1 MERKYF
7 HENQPLNRAALTN
20 PGEIVR
26 DKSGNVIGY
35 NEYNIGLSF
44 TPAGDDNDFK
54 QWMKSFNPS
63 SAYDGLL
70 IPTGADEITWGYGMN
85 MKRVPTYGG
94 EVVQILSTF
103 ADKMTIKG
111 TCRNYH
117 EMMSIANYF
126 RGYIQYTTGWVN
138 KERHQKFLKFV
149 YPARS
154 WSFIIMVTDV
164 QDIRF
169 SRDIVAPQWSITA
182 EIVSE
187 NDRYALGEQRTD
199 QWASVLNQPIN
210 SKTYI
215 KVKKAVRG
223 PRNFSKSSNPF
234 GNLTEFAD
242 GRRGKIAENFDS
254 MIASWATGG
263 MDQLQNNPI
272 ADPVQDAQSI
282 YEETFGSS
290 TPFSGTT
297 GTGAGG
303 ALETPGGTSSLSG
316 TLEPE
321 LVAALAANGFK
332 QIGENSLAKNR
343 NVLVEAVK
351 VAYGE
356 SGWNT
361 QSINYNGDGGQEDY
375 ASYIAGDANK
385 MPTESSGGSSASY
398 DLGLWQINNYWHPN
412 EIRVACGENVSR
424 TSPTAKSEPWKESV
438 QANID
443 NKNHQ
448 KMLDD
453 PLANAK
459 AMAIIYLG
467 WNESWE
473 SWVAHGK
480 SQYSS
485 IDAKAKAAVDKYLKN
500 PQQYDQQAISGNLG
514 TGGGAPA
521 VGQDVAYP
529 LPNPRSGEWSGGV
542 ADHMSRQLKN
552 WESDNACDLFRDA
565 GTPVY
570 AVADGEITTDGFG
583 YTEPHGTVY
592 GARLHLRTKYG
603 YFFYQHMK
611 KGYAGPEIKQGA
623 KIKKGQLLG
632 YIENG
637 GLIGCASHL
646 HFGMKGGVYGEG
658 ESGNPE
664 TFLAEVYKQV
674 KK

>member
-26 DKSGNVIGY
+26 DRSGNVVGY

-44 TPAGDDNDFK
+44 TPAGNDNDFK

-63 SAYDGLL
+63 SDYDGLL
-70 IPTGADEITWGYGMN
+70 IPTGADQITWGYGMN
-85 MKRVPTYGG
+85 MKRIPTYGG

-103 ADKMTIKG
+103 ADTMTIKG

-126 RGYIQYTTGWVN
+126 RGYIQYTTGWVD

-149 YPARS
+149 YPARG

-169 SRDIVAPQWSITA
+169 SRDIAAPQWSITA

-199 QWASVLNQPIN
+199 QWASVLDQPIS

-215 KVKKAVRG
+215 KVKKAARG
-223 PRNFSKSSNPF
+223 PRNFSRSTNPF

-242 GRRGKIAENFDS
+242 GRRGKIAQNFDA

-263 MDQLQNNPI
+263 MEQLQNNPI

-282 YEETFGSS
+282 YEEAFGGS
-290 TPFSGTT
+290 TPFSGST
-297 GTGAGG
+297 GSGG
-303 ALETPGGTSSLSG
+303 ALETPGGTSNLSG

-332 QIGENSLAKNR
+332 QIGENALAKNR
-343 NVLVEAVK
+343 NVLIEAVK

-385 MPTESSGGSSASY
+385 MPTSSSGGSAASY

-412 EIRVACGENVSR
+412 EIRVACGESVSR
-424 TSPTAKSEPWKESV
+424 TSPTAGSDPWKQSV

-443 NKNHQ
+443 KKNHQ

-453 PLANAK
+453 ALANAK
-459 AMAIIYLG
+459 AMAIIYLN
-467 WNESWE
+467 WNESWD

-480 SQYSS
+480 AQYSS
-485 IDAKAKAAVDKYLKN
+485 IDAKAKAAVDKYLKD
-500 PQQYDQQAISGNLG
+500 PQQYDQQAISGDLG

-529 LPNPRSGEWSGGV
+529 VPKPNNNEWVGGI
-542 ADHMSRQLKN
+542 ADHVPENRDAADVWQSTQ
-552 WESDNACDLFRDA
+552 AVDLFRDP
-565 GTPVY
+565 GTPIY
-570 AVADGEITTDGFG
+570 AIADGEITNDGFG

-592 GARLHLRTKYG
+592 GGKLHLMTKYG
-603 YFFYQHMK
+603 YFFYTHMK
-611 KGYAGPEIKQGA
+611 KNYGPGIQQGA
-623 KIKKGQLLG
+623 KVKKGQLLG
-632 YIENG
+632 YVENG

-646 HFGMKGGVYGEG
+646 HIAMKPP
-658 ESGNPE
+658 GNIE
-664 TFLAEVYKQV
+664 TFLAEVYKKV
-674 KK
+674 AKNG